1 MAVGTACRY
10 LGVTNPQLFKDAL
23 KAYDEAIARDS
34 TNQEAQLRE
43 VELFLDK
50 YNSGEAKKTVS
61 ALLAKNPR
69 HPRALLASARV
80 AYFDGSG
87 AAAEIVRKSLEVNPN
102 APAARAFLGS
112 IHFDGEDYA
121 AAAKEAEQ
129 ALTSDSTSVEALSVL
144 AASRYLQGDRAGFDA
159 LRRRAET
166 DFQL

>member
-43 VELFLDK
+43 IELFLDK
-50 YNSGEAKKTVS
+50 YNSGDAKKSVA

-80 AYFDGSG
+80 TYFDGSG
-87 AAAEIVRKSLEVNPN
+87 AAADIVRKSLEVNPN
-102 APAARAFLGS
+102 AAPAARVPRLHLSSTAR
-112 IHFDGEDYA
+112 I
-121 AAAKEAEQ
+121 
-129 ALTSDSTSVEALSVL
+129 TS
-144 AASRYLQGDRAGFDA
+144 Q
-159 LRRRAET
+159 RRRRRRRRSPRTRRSSRA
-166 DFQL
+166 